1 MVYITESLIRKRAEH
16 NEGELSTLEEVSLH
30 QQDIEKIEYLDKWCR
45 ELRII
50 YLQSNLISKIENVS
64 RLKKLE
70 YINLALN
77 NIEYIENLEG
87 CESLNKLD
95 LTLNFIGILSSVENL
110 RNNIHLVDLYLT
122 GNPCG
127 DHEGYR
133 DYVIATLPQL
143 QKLDGNEITKTERIL
158 ALQKYGKISKRID
171 ELDRQY
177 AEKRKNQKS
186 EFERTKSEREAD
198 ENYWDRKSEYTPES
212 RIETHES
219 TKKKRERESKEEKS
233 EPKPVRQYIGNDGY
247 PLNCNE
253 PKVDFK
259 MLESDDDR
267 HVILDVAVF
276 RHMDTS
282 LVDVDV
288 QPLYVRVTIKG
299 KILQLVLPEEVNTTQ
314 SVAERSK
321 ISGHLVIKMPKLKQ
335 SNIKMETKARIEN
348 NKPSTQSTYLELGKD
363 PSTTVDYTQIVN
375 QNKKS
380 SHMKSKPNS
389 QKERENSADFIDDPD
404 VPPLI

>member
-110 RNNIHLVDLYLT
+110 RDNIHLADLYLT

-158 ALQKYGKISKRID
+158 ALQVSY
-171 ELDRQY
+171 
-177 AEKRKNQKS
+177 
-186 EFERTKSEREAD
+186 
-198 ENYWDRKSEYTPES
+198 
-212 RIETHES
+212 
-219 TKKKRERESKEEKS
+219 
-233 EPKPVRQYIGNDGY
+233 
-247 PLNCNE
+247 
-253 PKVDFK
+253 
-259 MLESDDDR
+259 
-267 HVILDVAVF
+267 
-276 RHMDTS
+276 
-282 LVDVDV
+282 
-288 QPLYVRVTIKG
+288 
-299 KILQLVLPEEVNTTQ
+299 
-314 SVAERSK
+314 
-321 ISGHLVIKMPKLKQ
+321 
-335 SNIKMETKARIEN
+335 
-348 NKPSTQSTYLELGKD
+348 
-363 PSTTVDYTQIVN
+363 
-375 QNKKS
+375 
-380 SHMKSKPNS
+380 
-389 QKERENSADFIDDPD
+389 
-404 VPPLI
+404 

>member
-110 RNNIHLVDLYLT
+110 RDNIHLADLYLT

-158 ALQKYGKISKRID
+158 ALQK
-171 ELDRQY
+171 
-177 AEKRKNQKS
+177 NQKN

-219 TKKKRERESKEEKS
+219 TKKKRERESKEGKS
-233 EPKPVRQYIGNDGY
+233 EPKPVRQYIGNDGH

-276 RHMDTS
+276 H
-282 LVDVDV
+282 
-288 QPLYVRVTIKG
+288 
-299 KILQLVLPEEVNTTQ
+299 
-314 SVAERSK
+314 
-321 ISGHLVIKMPKLKQ
+321 
-335 SNIKMETKARIEN
+335 
-348 NKPSTQSTYLELGKD
+348 
-363 PSTTVDYTQIVN
+363 PSTTVDYTQIVS
-375 QNKKS
+375 QNKKNS
-380 SHMKSKPNS
+380 QMKSKPNS
-389 QKERENSADFIDDPD
+389 QKERANSADFIDDPD